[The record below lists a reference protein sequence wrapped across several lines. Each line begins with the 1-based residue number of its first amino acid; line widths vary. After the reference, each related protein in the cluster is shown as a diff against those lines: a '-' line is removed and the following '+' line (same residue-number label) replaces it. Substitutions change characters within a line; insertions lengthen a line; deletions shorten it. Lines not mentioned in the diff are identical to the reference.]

1 MKSSSGQDSSFEY
14 QPVQTEMYSEVSHS
28 TINNNNHNQL
38 SDIPSEMEN
47 VLDDSESVQNS
58 NLNINPEINL
68 NTLQSLRIS
77 HSIASPK
84 DDGTTLLE
92 RMQLIRETARK
103 NEDSQLLKTP
113 PKKENINYDGYHNN
127 NKVQIMKDVFDCSST
142 ENKNVIVSELD
153 IQISTNNKK
162 EKGNYN
168 PKQKKVGINLNE
180 VFDRKAEILNKKI
193 INTETNSTFK
203 PISHRNIPPS
213 SARIKMLNHE
223 HKTNTSRP
231 KKVDKSTYVTSSTQ
245 TSSNIG
251 IIRTVKKKAI
261 CSSVKKTSSKQSFY
275 ELMVKMT
282 SKSKDKRASS
292 YKKSTNTNYSSNRSS
307 SLTNKTNNSVRYHN
321 TASTIDTNTGSKKR
335 SFLIPSSG
343 VKGKNPAP
351 FITNFNYCATEHCP
365 TSKTIQKRPI
375 SQKKSNIKITITT
388 MNTSGVGKKIIK
400 SSTSK
405 NKKTNQT
412 ITVTNPNEKKKYNFN
427 MKILQTIHSNYHKYH
442 TTTENKSKTTNS
454 FFNSKTKWNK
464 TINNN

>member
-1 MKSSSGQDSSFEY
+1 MKNSFDKDSSFEY

-28 TINNNNHNQL
+28 TINNNNRNQL

-47 VLDDSESVQNS
+47 VLDESESIQNS
-58 NLNINPEINL
+58 NCNANKEINL

-84 DDGTTLLE
+84 DDATTLLE
-92 RMQLIRETARK
+92 RMQLIKDTAMK
-103 NEDSQLLKTP
+103 NEDNEGLKTP

-153 IQISTNNKK
+153 IQISTNNKN
-162 EKGNYN
+162 EKIANN
-168 PKQKKVGINLNE
+168 NNTKTKKVGINLNE
-180 VFDRKAEILNKKI
+180 VFDKKAEMLNKQILN
-193 INTETNSTFK
+193 TENNSTFK
-203 PISHRNIPPS
+203 PISHRIPPS
-213 SARIKMLNHE
+213 SARIKMLRHE

-231 KKVDKSTYVTSSTQ
+231 KKVDKSAYVNSSTQ

-251 IIRTVKKKAI
+251 IIKTVKKKAV
-261 CSSVKKTSSKQSFY
+261 CSSVKKTNSKQSFY
-275 ELMVKMT
+275 ELMIKMS

-292 YKKSTNTNYSSNRSS
+292 YKKTNYSSNRSS

-321 TASTIDTNTGSKKR
+321 NNTASTLDTNTGSKKK

-343 VKGKNPAP
+343 LKGKNPAP
-351 FITNFNYCATEHCP
+351 YITNFNYCATEHCP
-365 TSKTIQKRPI
+365 SSKTIQKRQL

-388 MNTSGVGKKIIK
+388 VNTVAKKNVK
-400 SSTSK
+400 LSNSK
-405 NKKTNQT
+405 NKNT
-412 ITVTNPNEKKKYNFN
+412 ITNPNEKKKYNFN
-427 MKILQTIHSNYHKYH
+427 LKILQTIHSNYHKYH

-454 FFNSKTKWNK
+454 FFLTSRLKS
-464 TINNN
+464 

>member
-1 MKSSSGQDSSFEY
+1 MKNSFDKDSSFEY

-28 TINNNNHNQL
+28 TINNNNRNQL

-47 VLDDSESVQNS
+47 VLDESESIQNS
-58 NLNINPEINL
+58 NCNANKEINL

-84 DDGTTLLE
+84 DDATTLLE
-92 RMQLIRETARK
+92 RMQLIKDTAMK
-103 NEDSQLLKTP
+103 NEDNEGLKTP

-153 IQISTNNKK
+153 IQISTNNKN
-162 EKGNYN
+162 EKIANN
-168 PKQKKVGINLNE
+168 NNTKTKKVGINLNE
-180 VFDRKAEILNKKI
+180 VFDKKAEMLNKQILN
-193 INTETNSTFK
+193 TENNSTFK
-203 PISHRNIPPS
+203 PISHRIPPS
-213 SARIKMLNHE
+213 SARIKMLRHE

-231 KKVDKSTYVTSSTQ
+231 KKVDKSAYVNSSTQ

-251 IIRTVKKKAI
+251 IIKTVKKKAI
-261 CSSVKKTSSKQSFY
+261 CSSVKKTNSKQSFY
-275 ELMVKMT
+275 ELMIKMS

-292 YKKSTNTNYSSNRSS
+292 YKKTNYSSNRSS

-321 TASTIDTNTGSKKR
+321 NNTASTLDTNTGSKKK

-343 VKGKNPAP
+343 LKGKNPAP
-351 FITNFNYCATEHCP
+351 YITNFNYCATEHCP
-365 TSKTIQKRPI
+365 SSKTIQKRQL

-388 MNTSGVGKKIIK
+388 VNTVAKKNVK
-400 SSTSK
+400 LSNSK
-405 NKKTNQT
+405 NKNT
-412 ITVTNPNEKKKYNFN
+412 ITNPNEKKKYNFN
-427 MKILQTIHSNYHKYH
+427 LKILQTIHSNYHKYH

-454 FFNSKTKWNK
+454 FFGPRKWMK
-464 TINNN
+464 TINA